1 MAAETKLQRRRSYR
15 AQRCGSARATFPK
28 ESRVRQGAI
37 VENKLLGHTLTV
49 IRELQNLRDENTFNS
64 RPLTLREEDFL
75 RRSMGE
81 SGRHDALVNGPAQ
94 KCARSDA
101 RPPNSY
107 S

>member
-1 MAAETKLQRRRSYR
+1 
-15 AQRCGSARATFPK
+15 
-28 ESRVRQGAI
+28 VRQGAI

-81 SGRHDALVNGPAQ
+81 SGRPHRRPRKKQPRRRGPSYAQAHDAIATEVTA
-94 KCARSDA
+94 CALH
-101 RPPNSY
+101 
-107 S
+107 